1 MAPGRRPRGRRA
13 PRVIPRVHVV
23 TDDRVLARADFPE
36 AAAAVLA
43 AGAGR
48 IAFHLRGPRSGGR
61 RLEELAGLLLPAARA
76 AGVPLLVN
84 DRIDVALAAGAD
96 GVHLGLR
103 SLPLSHARRLLPEGA
118 LVGCSA
124 HGPDEAEAWGAE
136 AGAAPDFLF
145 TGPVFPTRSHPGAAA
160 AGPGL
165 IAAVR
170 AVRPRTPQ
178 LGIGGVT
185 PARAAAVRA
194 AGAHGVAAI
203 RAVWEA
209 GDPARAVTA
218 LIRAASG
225 APPGAGAG

>member
-1 MAPGRRPRGRRA
+1 M
-13 PRVIPRVHVV
+13 IPRVHVV
-23 TDDRVLARADFPE
+23 TDDRVLERADFPE
-36 AAAAVLA
+36 AAAAVIA

-61 RLEELAGLLLPAARA
+61 RLEELAGLLLPPARA
-76 AGVPLLVN
+76 AGVPLLLN
-84 DRIDVALAAGAD
+84 DRIDVALAARAD

-103 SLPLSHARRLLPEGA
+103 SLPLSHARRLLPDGA

-124 HGPDEAEAWGAE
+124 HGAGEAEAWGAE

-145 TGPVFPTRSHPGAAA
+145 TGPVFPTRSHPGAEA

-185 PARAAAVRA
+185 PARAGAVRA

-209 GDPARAVTA
+209 GDPARAVAA
-218 LIRAASG
+218 LLRAASG
-225 APPGAGAG
+225 VPPGEGAG

>member
-1 MAPGRRPRGRRA
+1 M
-13 PRVIPRVHVV
+13 IPRVHVV
-23 TDDRVLARADFPE
+23 TDDRVLARPDFRE

-76 AGVPLLVN
+76 AGVPLLLN
-84 DRIDVALAAGAD
+84 DRIDVALAVRAD

-103 SLPLSHARRLLPEGA
+103 SLPLSHARRLLPAGA
-118 LVGCSA
+118 LVGCSV
-124 HGPDEAEAWGAE
+124 HGAGEAEAWGAE
-136 AGAAPDFLF
+136 GGGAPDFLF
-145 TGPVFPTRSHPGAAA
+145 TGPIFPTRSHPGAEA

-165 IAAVR
+165 IAAVQ
-170 AVRPRTPQ
+170 AVCPRTAQ

-185 PARAAAVRA
+185 PARAGRVRE
-194 AGAHGVAAI
+194 AGAHGVAVI

-209 GDPARAVTA
+209 ADPARAVAA
-218 LIRAASG
+218 LLRAASG
-225 APPGAGAG
+225 PRPGAGEG

>member
-1 MAPGRRPRGRRA
+1 MAPGRRPCGRRA

-23 TDDRVLARADFPE
+23 TDDRILARADFPE

-76 AGVPLLVN
+76 AGTPLLLN
-84 DRIDVALAAGAD
+84 DRIDVALAVRAD

-103 SLPLSHARRLLPEGA
+103 SLPLSHARRLLPSGA
-118 LVGCSA
+118 LVGCSV
-124 HGPDEAEAWGAE
+124 HGADEAEAWGAE
-136 AGAAPDFLF
+136 GGAAPDFLF
-145 TGPVFPTRSHPGAAA
+145 TGPIFATRSHPGAEA

-165 IAAVR
+165 IAAVQ
-170 AVRPRTPQ
+170 AVCPRTAQ

-185 PARAAAVRA
+185 PARAGRVRE
-194 AGAHGVAAI
+194 AGAHGVAVI

-209 GDPARAVTA
+209 ADPARAVAA
-218 LIRAASG
+218 LVRAASG
-225 APPGAGAG
+225 PRPGAEEG